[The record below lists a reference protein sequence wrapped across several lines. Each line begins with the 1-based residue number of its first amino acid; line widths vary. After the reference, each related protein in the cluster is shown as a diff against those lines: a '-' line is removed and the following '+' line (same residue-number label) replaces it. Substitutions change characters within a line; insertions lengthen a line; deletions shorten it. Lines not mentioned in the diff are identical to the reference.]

1 MMGDGGA
8 SSCIMHHDVLAANT
22 IYYVF
27 CQKKFERDMK
37 FQEDGMDELG
47 LREVPVINCSPIPK

>member
-1 MMGDGGA
+1 
-8 SSCIMHHDVLAANT
+8 MHHVVVLLCT
-22 IYYVF
+22 MF
-27 CQKKFERDMK
+27 CQNELERDMK